1 MIEQGPGKLLPT
13 KEQLWV
19 ACRRGSGFDE
29 DDQTYPDTFSK
40 CTAGLV
46 DAYRRSVVIWHDTG
60 ELPLDWPNDV
70 LVPDGVTLSGPHAV
84 AFHVA
89 IEEILG
95 YQFSIDI
102 DAEQLLPRPLT
113 GAELYREPLSTVIA
127 RFACHFALLHNNFG
141 FVKHGFSSDQ
151 GQLIAAERAYSTL
164 SSALE
169 AGDVYL
175 PPVQR

>member
-13 KEQLWV
+13 NKELWT
-19 ACRRGSGFDE
+19 ACTRGIGFDE
-29 DDQTYPDTFSK
+29 NDQAFPDTFSK

-70 LVPDGVTLSGPHAV
+70 LVPDGVTISGPHAE

-95 YQFSIDI
+95 YQISIDI
-102 DAEQLLPRPLT
+102 DAYQLLPRPLS
-113 GAELYREPLSTVIA
+113 GAEPYQEPLSTVIA
-127 RFACHFALLHNNFG
+127 RVACHYALLHNNFG
-141 FVKHGFSSDQ
+141 YLKHGFSSDQ

-175 PPVQR
+175 PPVPR